1 MSERVPTHSD
11 ALGEVAEGGEECPHL
26 RVRCSATF
34 DTNGKAIPF
43 WYCVTCG
50 ERFVPAD
57 RIAELEA
64 EVERLQVERDTAVY
78 AVQGENKL
86 LLRIAE
92 LEAEVERL
100 RGYTESGLHLPGRPD
115 AGWHLRIDGWRQLVL
130 LLLALCAMV
139 LSGFTLARRIG

>member
-1 MSERVPTHSD
+1 MSEIYSIEPIQVLTHLIDRQQWHLD
-11 ALGEVAEGGEECPHL
+11 ARYPA
-26 RVRCSATF
+26 
-34 DTNGKAIPF
+34 AI
-43 WYCVTCG
+43 
-50 ERFVPAD
+50 RRPAV
-57 RIAELEA
+57 IAA
-64 EVERLQVERDTAVY
+64 RQWIAGR
-78 AVQGENKL
+78 
-86 LLRIAE
+86 AE